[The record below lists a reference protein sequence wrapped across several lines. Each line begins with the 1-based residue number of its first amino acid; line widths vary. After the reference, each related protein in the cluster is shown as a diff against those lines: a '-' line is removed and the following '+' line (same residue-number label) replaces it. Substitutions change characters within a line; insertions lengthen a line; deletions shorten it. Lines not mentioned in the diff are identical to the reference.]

1 MKGTTV
7 STHISLYYK
16 LKMAPNVFV
25 MEKHLCPLA
34 KLDLITRELF
44 FPNTFLLSVSLLSLS
59 LCPCSCRR
67 PTSCGFSVSGPYL
80 AELCGAQ
87 SGSCW
92 ELLWRYCCWCWLTH
106 TRDTWSVFSLL
117 CSFCFPLA
125 RLLPRTHMCAH
136 QINCKFSPH
145 CLST

>member
-1 MKGTTV
+1 M
-7 STHISLYYK
+7 
-16 LKMAPNVFV
+16 
-25 MEKHLCPLA
+25 
-34 KLDLITRELF
+34 
-44 FPNTFLLSVSLLSLS
+44 LSVSLLSLS

-117 CSFCFPLA
+117 CSFCFSLA

-145 CLST
+145 NLVKVCPPTRLFSLLVFGLFTFIVMATVHFL